1 MHESCKK
8 SVSLLFRGIVAFSI
22 EQRKIIKNQRFLCV
36 FFKFRAFLRQ
46 LNIGKRVPGYRS
58 AQMQNQK
65 CDIFDK
71 TLRLLE
77 KMSEI
82 EVFEKNVETDT

>member
-1 MHESCKK
+1 M
-8 SVSLLFRGIVAFSI
+8 FSI
-22 EQRKIIKNQRFLCV
+22 AQCKIIKFQRNLSV

-46 LNIGKRVPGYRS
+46 LKVSKIVPGYRS

-65 CDIFDK
+65 WYIFDK

-82 EVFEKNVETDT
+82 EVFEKNVKIDT